1 MFQEA
6 LEYVCTMYLNN
17 ILIYSSSTSKH
28 LQHIE
33 WVLSEIISNYLF
45 AKPTKCEFGL
55 TELDYLGYIISN
67 GTFKLD
73 TKKTELWTEY

>member
-17 ILIYSSSTSKH
+17 ILIYSFSTFKH

-33 WVLSEIISNYLF
+33 WVLSELISNYLF
-45 AKPTKCEFGL
+45 AKPTKCEL

-73 TKKTELWTEY
+73 SKKTELGTE